1 MIAILA
7 SLAVIVLSIV
17 VVRWVASIP
26 IIRTLSVSIDQW
38 ADSVQGGEPGRLTE

>member
-7 SLAVIVLSIV
+7 SLAVIVLAITI
-17 VVRWVASIP
+17 VRWVASVP

-38 ADSVQGGEPGRLTE
+38 ADSVQGAEPGPVAD